1 VSHHRVRL
9 SALVDGELDH
19 EVRDRLLAHLAQ
31 CDECR
36 AAVEN
41 ERRVKALL
49 GGLSDAR
56 PAEDFT
62 ARLRQ
67 IALPP
72 EFPPDFPP
80 EPLPGSLPGSLA
92 PPPAERRAPE
102 PVHARVTRP
111 SARMPRS
118 PVPAGP
124 LRPYHH
130 PAAWTLPGGS
140 GRPAG
145 SRPGARGTRPLVV
158 GFAGA
163 ASFAGMA
170 LVTAFT
176 VGGQPPPTEADVK
189 PPIERYTVQHSNRAV
204 ELPWSDPGAVT
215 ASFNEGR
222 FGSAVFGSGRR

>member
-1 VSHHRVRL
+1 MSHDRARL

-19 EVRDRLLAHLAQ
+19 AARDRLLAHLAQ

-36 AAVEN
+36 AAVDE

-49 GGLSDAR
+49 GGLSEAG
-56 PAEDFT
+56 PSEDFT

-67 IALPP
+67 IA
-72 EFPPDFPP
+72 
-80 EPLPGSLPGSLA
+80 A
-92 PPPAERRAPE
+92 APE
-102 PVHARVTRP
+102 PTPEPISELAPQPLSLPEPAHPRVTRP
-111 SARMPRS
+111 NARPSHRS

-130 PAAWTLPGGS
+130 PAAWSLPAGS
-140 GRPAG
+140 GRASGARAG
-145 SRPGARGTRPLVV
+145 GRGTRPLVV

-176 VGGQPPPTEADVK
+176 VGGEPAPTQADVK

-215 ASFNEGR
+215 ASFNDGR
-222 FGSAVFGSGRR
+222 FGSTAFGPGRR

>member
-1 VSHHRVRL
+1 MSHDRVRL

-36 AAVEN
+36 NAVED

-49 GGLSDAR
+49 NGLTDAG
-56 PAEDFT
+56 PTDDFT
-62 ARLRQ
+62 ARLRG
-67 IALPP
+67 IAIPVEDLVRDP
-72 EFPPDFPP
+72 F
-80 EPLPGSLPGSLA
+80 
-92 PPPAERRAPE
+92 PPPAHVRA
-102 PVHARVTRP
+102 TRP
-111 SARMPRS
+111 SARGRRRS
-118 PVPAGP
+118 QVPVPAGAP
-124 LRPYHH
+124 HPYHH
-130 PAAWTLPGGS
+130 PAAWTLPAAAARPGGS
-140 GRPAG
+140 RTGGR
-145 SRPGARGTRPLVV
+145 STRPLVV

-176 VGGQPPPTEADVK
+176 VGGQPAPPEADVK

-222 FGSAVFGSGRR
+222 FGRAVFSSGFGSGRR